1 MAIAGNSLTKARQY
15 IREYIEV
22 LQEDGLPIDRV
33 FVFGSYAKRR
43 PGKWS
48 DIDVCVISPRFGKK
62 LDPYE
67 YLWTKR
73 RREDVL
79 RGIEPV
85 GFHPM
90 DFIDEDPLAWEIK
103 TTGIE
108 IWPSKRRK
116 LSRRNGKKRKCKA
129 NQKIKRR
136 SYSYSYSYSYSPL
149 GFRKIKSE

>member
-1 MAIAGNSLTKARQY
+1 MASAGNSLKKVKHY
-15 IREYIEV
+15 ISEYIDV
-22 LQEDGLPIDRV
+22 LQKDGLPIDRV

-85 GFHPM
+85 GFHPK

-103 TTGIE
+103 TTGIQ
-108 IWPSKRRK
+108 IWPKKKQK
-116 LSRRNGKKRKCKA
+116 LSRRNGKKEMV
-129 NQKIKRR
+129 KR
-136 SYSYSYSYSYSPL
+136 PN
-149 GFRKIKSE
+149 K

>member
-1 MAIAGNSLTKARQY
+1 MATAGNSLKKVKLY
-15 IREYIEV
+15 ISEYIDV
-22 LQEDGLPIDRV
+22 LQQDGLPINRV
-33 FVFGSYAKRR
+33 FIFGSHAKKH

-62 LDPYE
+62 VDPYE

-85 GFHPM
+85 GFHPR

-108 IWPSKRRK
+108 IWPKKKRK
-116 LSRRNGKKRKCKA
+116 PFRRNGKH
-129 NQKIKRR
+129 
-136 SYSYSYSYSYSPL
+136 
-149 GFRKIKSE
+149 KS

>member
-1 MAIAGNSLTKARQY
+1 MATARNSLTKIKSY
-15 IREYIEV
+15 IRDYLTV
-22 LQEDGLPIDRV
+22 LQEDGLPIERV
-33 FVFGSYAKRR
+33 FLFGSYATGHHR
-43 PGKWS
+43 KWS

-62 LDPYE
+62 VDPYE

-85 GFHPM
+85 GFHPR

-108 IWPSKRRK
+108 IWPKKQRK
-116 LSRRNGKKRKCKA
+116 LSRRNGKKISKTSD
-129 NQKIKRR
+129 Q
-136 SYSYSYSYSYSPL
+136 
-149 GFRKIKSE
+149 